1 MDQERQERFW
11 DLLEADQN
19 DPDVQYAL
27 GLCYLNGDGT
37 EPNGAEAD
45 KWLRRAAE
53 QGQPEAQA
61 LLASSAPEPAA
72 PEDTVTEET
81 LPDWC
86 LRAEEG
92 DADAQ
97 YQTAAYFLKVSPQDG
112 GEDAARY
119 LAMAAEQ
126 GHPQACLLLAQ
137 QHLDRQEYAQAAD
150 LLRNAADCNLGQ
162 AAELLGECYARGQG
176 GPQDT
181 AEAERRFIQAAQLG
195 GGEQMVR
202 LAVRYTLGDG
212 VDPSP
217 GKAMNWVKKAR
228 DSGLLDAREQYDA
241 LCTAARDAAAAQQA
255 AQAAQQEA
263 QEAQRAAQQAA
274 QAAQKAEAEQQAE
287 AQRSEAEKARKE
299 EAAKRRAREKAY
311 RAEEAARIA
320 EDEARL
326 EAQAQAQKAK
336 EDAQKAK
343 EAAQKAEAARKA
355 DAIQAK
361 RRTRASSLVYS
372 IGSFLTAYAAYNA
385 IFFFIVTTNMD
396 VPGWLETALTILLPR
411 TEVGMT
417 VVLGLLL
424 GIAGAGAHLLHYG
437 DRRAPR
443 LEKVA
448 YVVMAV
454 LLIADLVHLA
464 SVVWESYFLIFG
476 LIVQALLLIIYLLCN
491 LFCYRFLM
499 KVISSVLGALFGCAP
514 VGPSGKQVSH
524 DLFGL

>member
-37 EPNGAEAD
+37 EPDGAEAD

-53 QGQPEAQA
+53 QGQQEAQA
-61 LLASSAPEPAA
+61 LLASSAQKPAS

-92 DADAQ
+92 DAEAQ
-97 YQTAAYFLKVSPQDG
+97 YQTAAYFLAVSPQEG
-112 GEDAARY
+112 SEDAARY

-176 GPQDT
+176 VQQDP
-181 AEAERRFIQAAQLG
+181 AEAERRFIQAAQLD
-195 GGEQMVR
+195 GGERMVR
-202 LAVRYTLGDG
+202 LAVRYALGDG
-212 VDPSP
+212 VAPSP

-241 LCTAARDAAAAQQA
+241 LCTAARDAAAAQQ
-255 AQAAQQEA
+255 EA
-263 QEAQRAAQQAA
+263 QAAQQAA
-274 QAAQKAEAEQQAE
+274 QQAEEEARRAEALRRQEQAQ
-287 AQRSEAEKARKE
+287 AQRSEAEKAREE
-299 EAAKRRAREKAY
+299 EAAQRRAREQAY
-311 RAEEAARIA
+311 RAQEAARIA
-320 EDEARL
+320 EDKARL

-336 EDAQKAK
+336 EEAQRAK

-372 IGSFLTAYAAYNA
+372 IGSLLTAYAAYNA
-385 IFFFIVTTNMD
+385 IFFFIVTTELD
-396 VPGWLETALTILLPR
+396 VPGWLETALTILLPQDR
-411 TEVGMT
+411 NAMGL
-417 VVLGLLL
+417 VLGLLL
-424 GIAGAGAHLLHYG
+424 SIAATGAHLLHYG

-443 LEKVA
+443 LEKLA

-454 LLIADLVHLA
+454 LLIADVVHLVSA
-464 SVVWESYFLIFG
+464 VWESYFLIFG